1 MNFSTFSRR
10 SCRTLSQFT
19 QLSFPIQSHKPSS
32 LSQLN
37 SLLPNASATFAKRYA
52 GSSSVPPLKGLKGAL
67 SQIPTLN
74 HPIGDEK
81 FPTDNDNTGVD
92 TRTKAQKKAD
102 FTNYEKHL
110 ARRKEL

>member
-1 MNFSTFSRR
+1 MNFSTLSKS
-10 SCRTLSQFT
+10 SCRTLSQFS
-19 QLSFPIQSHKPSS
+19 QLSIQPHKTLSSH
-32 LSQLN
+32 LN
-37 SLLPNASATFAKRYA
+37 VLLLPNATTFITKRYA
-52 GSSSVPPLKGLKGAL
+52 GSSTPPNKGL
-67 SQIPTLN
+67 SQAFAKIPTLS

-81 FPTDNDNTGVD
+81 FPTDNDNTGID